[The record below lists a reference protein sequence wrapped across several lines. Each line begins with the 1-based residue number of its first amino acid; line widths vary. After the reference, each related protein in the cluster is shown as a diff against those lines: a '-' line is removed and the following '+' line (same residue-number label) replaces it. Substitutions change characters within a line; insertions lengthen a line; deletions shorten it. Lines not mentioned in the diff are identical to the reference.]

1 MTTAAPV
8 RVLVIEDEIQFRRL
22 LRMTLEAV
30 GYEVC
35 EAATAQQGLHEAA
48 VQSPKG
54 IVLDLGLPDLDGK
67 EVVHRLRDWSQTPVL
82 VLTVRDSED
91 EKIAAL
97 DAGADDYLTKPFSGR
112 ELLARLRALLRRA
125 QPAAANAVVCFG
137 DVEADFAAR
146 IVRRAGNEIRLT
158 AKEHDLLRYLAQHRG
173 RVVTHKQILRELWG
187 ANAEESPQY
196 LWVYM
201 THLRQKL
208 EANPHEP
215 RYLKTDAGVG
225 YRLASDP

>member
-1 MTTAAPV
+1 MTALSPA

-22 LRMTLEAV
+22 LRLTLEAV

-48 VQSPKG
+48 VQSPKC

-67 EVVHRLRDWSQTPVL
+67 EALRRLREWSQIPVL

-91 EKIAAL
+91 EKILAL
-97 DAGADDYLTKPFSGR
+97 DAGADDYLTKPFGGR

-125 QPAAANAVVCFG
+125 QPVTESSVVSFG
-137 DVEADFAAR
+137 DIEVDFASR
-146 IVRRAGNEIRLT
+146 VVRRAGAEVRLT
-158 AKEHDLLRYLAQHRG
+158 AKEHDLLRYLARHQG

-208 EANPHEP
+208 EANPREP

-225 YRLASDP
+225 YRLATDS